1 MSGQLTRMRR
11 PTAISHPSL
20 IAGCVLLALVVAPAL
35 VSSVWTPWSP
45 LRLDIV
51 HRLAPPSALH
61 WLGTDPFGRD
71 LLSIL
76 MVGARN
82 SLAVG
87 VASIA
92 LAAAVGIP
100 AGLAAT
106 GRGWASSAVLGA
118 TDLGLAFPPLL
129 TAAMVVAV
137 YGAGMGGTI
146 LAIGFFNVPALM
158 RLTRAQ
164 AAAVLG
170 RDFIAA
176 ARIAGRGP
184 AAVLAVHV
192 LPNIAGTLVVQATLA
207 LALAALSEAG
217 LSYLGLGVPPPA
229 PSLGRALADYQTRIF
244 DDPLLVVAPGAV
256 IALLVLGFNQL
267 GDGLR
272 DVLDPRIGQSR

>member
-1 MSGQLTRMRR
+1 MSGAVLLSRSFR
-11 PTAISHPSL
+11 PHPSL
-20 IAGCVLLALVVAPAL
+20 LAGAMLLALVLAPSLLSA
-35 VSSVWTPWSP
+35 VWTPWPP
-45 LRLDIV
+45 LRLDII
-51 HRLAPPSALH
+51 HRLAPPSAAH

-82 SLAVG
+82 SLIVG
-87 VASIA
+87 VAAIA
-92 LAAAVGIP
+92 LAAIIGIP

-106 GRGWASSAVLGA
+106 GRGIPAMAVSRA

-137 YGAGMGGTI
+137 YGAGMTGTI
-146 LAIGFFNVPALM
+146 LAIALFNVPAFV
-158 RLTRAQ
+158 RLTRTQ
-164 AAAVLG
+164 AASVLS

-176 ARIAGRGP
+176 ARVAGRGR

-272 DVLDPRIGQSR
+272 DLLDPRIGR

>member
-1 MSGQLTRMRR
+1 MSGAVIGSRSFR
-11 PTAISHPSL
+11 PHPSL
-20 IAGCVLLALVVAPAL
+20 LAGAMLLALVLAPSLLSA
-35 VSSVWTPWSP
+35 VWTPWPP
-45 LRLDIV
+45 LRLDII
-51 HRLAPPSALH
+51 HRLAPPSAAH

-82 SLAVG
+82 SLIVG
-87 VASIA
+87 VAAIA
-92 LAAAVGIP
+92 LAVIIGIP

-106 GRGWASSAVLGA
+106 GRGIPAMAVSRA

-137 YGAGMGGTI
+137 YGAGMTGTI
-146 LAIGFFNVPALM
+146 LAIALFNVPAFV
-158 RLTRAQ
+158 RLTRTQ
-164 AAAVLG
+164 AASVLS

-176 ARIAGRGP
+176 ARVAGRGR

-272 DVLDPRIGQSR
+272 DLLDPRIGR

>member
-1 MSGQLTRMRR
+1 MSGAVLRSRSFR
-11 PTAISHPSL
+11 AHPSL
-20 IAGCVLLALVVAPAL
+20 LAGAMLLALVLAPSLLSA
-35 VSSVWTPWSP
+35 VWTPWPP
-45 LRLDIV
+45 LRLDII
-51 HRLAPPSALH
+51 HRLAPPSAAH

-82 SLAVG
+82 SLIVG
-87 VASIA
+87 VAAIA
-92 LAAAVGIP
+92 LAVIIGIP

-106 GRGWASSAVLGA
+106 GRGIPAMAVSRA

-137 YGAGMGGTI
+137 YGAGMTGTI
-146 LAIGFFNVPALM
+146 LAIALFNVPAFV
-158 RLTRAQ
+158 RLTRTQ
-164 AAAVLG
+164 AASVLS

-176 ARIAGRGP
+176 ARVAGRGR

-272 DVLDPRIGQSR
+272 DLLDPRIGR